1 MYGRGEDGAKLQLT
15 LLKLLKK
22 IAITL
27 ILMESIKGTKIH
39 LEHKRK
45 K

>member
-22 IAITL
+22 NCHHIDFDGINQGDKNTFR
-27 ILMESIKGTKIH
+27 T
-39 LEHKRK
+39 
-45 K
+45 